1 LRRVTIPI
9 ALLVCSAA
17 VAAPVLAQSSGT
29 NTSNTVLTTKVSVSP
44 SKAGTKKKPKGVK
57 LTFSV
62 HWETAADLDKP
73 VVQTADVLFPKGSL
87 YNGAK
92 YAKCAQ
98 SVMERGSVKQCP
110 PKSIMGTGSGTAYAD
125 TVLTTP
131 KITVVNGGGSKVFL
145 FTVLTNPARVAKP
158 VPGTITKMS
167 GKWAYKLHLVVPPSL
182 QVVAGVPIALRDIK
196 IAAGAKSYAKDWL
209 ATTSCPSGGKWPFE
223 LTTGF
228 APDDAG
234 APVGSATYDG
244 TTPCTG

>member
-1 LRRVTIPI
+1 MIPVG
-9 ALLVCSAA
+9 LLAA
-17 VAAPVLAQSSGT
+17 SVAAAAPVLAQSSGS

-44 SKAGTKKKPKGVK
+44 SKAGTKKKPQGVK

-62 HWETAADLDKP
+62 HWETGADVDKP
-73 VVQTADVLFPKGSL
+73 VVQTSDVLFPKGSL

-98 SVMERGSVKQCP
+98 SVMERGSVSDCP
-110 PKSIMGTGSGTAYAD
+110 AKSIMGTGSGTAYAD
-125 TVLTTP
+125 QVLTTP
-131 KITVVNGGGSKVFL
+131 KITVVNGGGNKVFL

-167 GKWAYKLHLVVPPSL
+167 GKWAYKLHLTVPESL

-196 IAAGAKSYAKDWL
+196 ITAGGKSYAKDWL
-209 ATTSCPSGGKWPFE
+209 ATTSCSGGKYPFQ

-228 APDDAG
+228 APDSAG
-234 APVGSATYDG
+234 NPVGEATYAG
-244 TTPCTG
+244 STPCSK